1 MSRFFSAPLVAALV
15 LVPAFVSAQS
25 YPSRAITMVSLSG
38 AGSGPDVLIRAV
50 GQKLTEAWRQPVII
64 ENKPS
69 AGGVVGSEQVARS
82 APDGYTLLVHTAA
95 HTIAP
100 SMYKLP
106 YDTLHDFAPV
116 TRLANAPNTI
126 AVHPTLPVKNVKELI
141 ALAKARPGAISYS
154 SSGSGTPAHL
164 SGELFKAT
172 AKVDLLHVPYRGSP
186 ASMTG
191 LLSGETSIMFAPIA
205 LALPHAKSGRLRL
218 LGITTA
224 TRSKIAPELPTIAE
238 SGLPGYEVAQWYGI
252 QAPRNTPK
260 DVIAKLNAE
269 IGKILAMP
277 SIVERYQAQ
286 GAEPAP
292 STPEALE
299 AYVRSEM
306 TKWAGVVKGSGATR
320 D

>member
-1 MSRFFSAPLVAALV
+1 MSRFFPALLALV
-15 LVPAFVSAQS
+15 VVPVSGFAQP
-25 YPSRAITMVSLSG
+25 YPARAITVVSLSA

-50 GQKLTEAWRQPVII
+50 GQKLNEAWRQPVII
-64 ENKPS
+64 ENKTS
-69 AGGVVGSEQVARS
+69 AGGIIGSEQVVRS

-100 SMYKLP
+100 TMYKLP
-106 YDTLHDFAPV
+106 YDTLRDFVPV
-116 TRLANAPNTI
+116 TRLANSPNTI
-126 AVHPTLPVKNVKELI
+126 AVHPTLPTKNVRELI

-186 ASMTG
+186 AAMTG

-205 LALPHAKSGRLRL
+205 LALPHMKSGRLRL
-218 LGITTA
+218 LGVTTA
-224 TRSKIAPELPTIAE
+224 SRSPIAPGLPTVAE
-238 SGLPGYEVAQWYGI
+238 SGLPGYEVAQWYGM

-260 DVIAKLNAE
+260 EVIAKLNAE
-269 IGKILAMP
+269 IRKILALP
-277 SIVERYQAQ
+277 DIVQRFQAQ

-299 AYVRSEM
+299 AYVRSEIA
-306 TKWAGVVKGSGATR
+306 KWAGVIKASGAKP